1 MRGLVLPCL
10 LAAALLASEASGQA
24 ANPPSL
30 EDAARINARLA
41 VEYMRR
47 NEMQVAR
54 DKIERALQQNARDI
68 TVQLSAGL
76 VYEQLRDARTAEK
89 HYRQALRIQSDSPQ
103 AQNSL
108 GAFLCRNGNAEE
120 GQRMFLAAAG
130 NPLYRTP
137 EVAYTNAGVCARGA
151 GRLDRAEELFRQA
164 LAQRTPYAEALVQMA
179 GVSLERGQAL
189 QARAFLERYLGQ
201 ARADA
206 PALLLGYRI
215 EVAIGDA
222 ATAEGFATRL
232 RSEFPESTEAR
243 ALDRGGSGS

>member
-1 MRGLVLPCL
+1 MKALAVSILLVTS
-10 LAAALLASEASGQA
+10 LAGGQASGQA
-24 ANPPSL
+24 DKPPSL

-76 VYEQLRDARTAEK
+76 VYEQLRDGRTAEK

-108 GAFLCRNGNAEE
+108 GAFLCRNGNPEE
-120 GQRMFLAAAG
+120 GERMFLAAAR

-137 EVAYTNAGVCARGA
+137 EVAYTNAGVCARGS
-151 GRLDRAEELFRQA
+151 GRLERAEELLRLA
-164 LAQRTPYAEALVQMA
+164 LAQRAPYPEALVQMA
-179 GVSLERGQAL
+179 GVSLDLREPL
-189 QARAFLERYLGQ
+189 KARAFLERYLGQ
-201 ARADA
+201 AKADA
-206 PALLLGYRI
+206 PALMLGYRI
-215 EVAIGDA
+215 EVAAGDA
-222 ATAEGFATRL
+222 AAADAFVRRL
-232 RSEFPESTEAR
+232 REEFPESAEAR
-243 ALDRGGSGS
+243 ALGREGSGS

>member
-1 MRGLVLPCL
+1 MSVLWVVVL
-10 LAAALLASEASGQA
+10 FAGEARGQA
-24 ANPPSL
+24 GQPPSY

-68 TVQLSAGL
+68 SVQLSAGL

-89 HYRQALRIQSDSPQ
+89 HYRQALRIQADSPQ

-108 GAFLCRNGNAEE
+108 GAFLCRNGNPEE
-120 GQRMFLAAAG
+120 GERMFLAAAR

-151 GRLDRAEELFRQA
+151 GRLERAEELLRQA
-164 LAQRTPYAEALVQMA
+164 LAQRAPYAEALVQMA
-179 GVSLERGQAL
+179 GVALERGQAL
-189 QARAFLERYLGQ
+189 QARAFLERYLGL

-215 EVAIGDA
+215 EVATGDA
-222 ATAEGFATRL
+222 AAAEGFAIRL
-232 RSEFPESTEAR
+232 RREFPVSAEVR
-243 ALDRGGSGS
+243 LLDREGSGS

>member
-1 MRGLVLPCL
+1 MRGLLLPCL
-10 LAAALLASEASGQA
+10 LVATLLASTASGQA

-89 HYRQALRIQSDSPQ
+89 HYRQALRIQADSPQ

-108 GAFLCRNGNAEE
+108 GAFLCRNGNADE
-120 GQRMFLAAAG
+120 GEKMFLAAAR

-137 EVAYTNAGVCARGA
+137 EVAYTNAGVCARGS
-151 GRLDRAEELFRQA
+151 GRVERAEELLRLA
-164 LAQRTPYAEALVQMA
+164 LAQRTPYPEALVQMA
-179 GVSLERGQAL
+179 GVSLERGQPL
-189 QARAFLERYLGQ
+189 QARAFLERYLGL

-206 PALLLGYRI
+206 PALMLGYRI
-215 EVAIGDA
+215 ELAAGDA
-222 ATAEGFATRL
+222 SAAEVFATRL
-232 RSEFPESTEAR
+232 RGEFPDSAEAR
-243 ALDRGGSGS
+243 SFEREGSGS

>member
-1 MRGLVLPCL
+1 MRALVVL
-10 LAAALLASEASGQA
+10 ALLAGSLVAGDVLGQA
-24 ANPPSL
+24 DSPPSL
-30 EDAARINARLA
+30 DDAARINARLA

-54 DKIERALQQNARDI
+54 DKIERALQQNPRDI
-68 TVQLSAGL
+68 SVQLSAGL

-108 GAFLCRNGNAEE
+108 GAFLCRNGNPEE
-120 GQRMFLAAAG
+120 GERMFLAAAR

-151 GRLDRAEELFRQA
+151 GRLERADELLRMA
-164 LAQRTPYAEALVQMA
+164 LAQRAPYAEALVQMA
-179 GVSLERGQAL
+179 GVALDRQQPL
-189 QARAFLERYLGQ
+189 QARAFLERYLSQ

-215 EVAIGDA
+215 EVATGDA
-222 ATAEGFATRL
+222 AAAEGFATRL
-232 RSEFPESTEAR
+232 RGEFPGSAEAR
-243 ALDRGGSGS
+243 SLDREGSGS